1 MAGRRE
7 AREQALQALY
17 QLDMAGSEPD
27 WGRLHGSDDLQA
39 FTRELV
45 DGVRTNRER
54 IDALIA
60 GSAEHWR
67 LPRLSRVDLNLL
79 RLATL
84 ELLAPP
90 EIPRSVT
97 INEAIEIA
105 PPFGSEDSAGLVHR
119 ALRALPTGGRPQ
131 SGGGGGE
138 GG

>member
-45 DGVRTNRER
+45 EGVRTNRER

-67 LPRLSRVDLNLL
+67 LPRLSRGDLNLL
-79 RLATL
+79 RLAPL
-84 ELLAPP
+84 QLPPPPPIPRPGPLQQADASAPP
-90 EIPRSVT
+90 LRHPGPGGLGTGAAR
-97 INEAIEIA
+97 A
-105 PPFGSEDSAGLVHR
+105 P
-119 ALRALPTGGRPQ
+119 
-131 SGGGGGE
+131 
-138 GG
+138 